1 MICSEHFKQHPNEVI
16 DRRRDF
22 RVAEMA
28 VTVLAHR
35 TSHPRSR
42 QAQSPRLASIAQL
55 PEHLQAVAPSAL
67 AVRRVGAGAG
77 GPLYFVAVIR
87 HEPPRSLTAHLG
99 VAPASALTISSQM
112 PMDFPFSDHD
122 QITVRFDSYVV
133 QTLECVALIFAK

>member
-1 MICSEHFKQHPNEVI
+1 MICSERFKQHPNEVI

-42 QAQSPRLASIAQL
+42 QAQSPQLASIAQL
-55 PEHLQAVAPSAL
+55 AEHLQAVAPSAL

-77 GPLYFVAVIR
+77 ATPVFAAAIR
-87 HEPPRSLTAHLG
+87 HDTSLVRSLSLG
-99 VAPASALTISSQM
+99 GRSRTC
-112 PMDFPFSDHD
+112 PFYSDCE
-122 QITVRFDSYVV
+122 S
-133 QTLECVALIFAK
+133 